1 MIQKYMAKKYLKGE
15 INEAKAQQEWVK
27 TEMNVDS
34 QPTNK
39 ETKENQTEVRLAQT
53 YKNYKVYG
61 QDLIVKVDKNGVI
74 TTVSGKVVQNLD
86 QQPNLTITNF
96 LSKNEVK
103 SKLRDILQILSDAT
117 ATKLS
122 IEILVYKKKEVY
134 HS

>member
-1 MIQKYMAKKYLKGE
+1 MT
-15 INEAKAQQEWVK
+15 

-39 ETKENQTEVRLAQT
+39 ETKENQTEVHLAQT
-53 YKNYKVYG
+53 YKNYKVYC
-61 QDLIVKVDKNGVI
+61 QDFIVKVDKNGVI

>member
-1 MIQKYMAKKYLKGE
+1 
-15 INEAKAQQEWVK
+15 
-27 TEMNVDS
+27 MNVDS
-34 QPTNK
+34 EPTNK
-39 ETKENQTEVRLAQT
+39 EIKENQTEVHLAQT

-74 TTVSGKVVQNLD
+74 ITVSGNVVQYLD

-103 SKLRDILQILSDAT
+103 SKLRDILQIPSDAT
-117 ATKLS
+117 KTKRS
-122 IEILVYKKKEVY
+122 NENAVYKKKEVY

>member
-1 MIQKYMAKKYLKGE
+1 MAKKYLKGE

-122 IEILVYKKKEVY
+122 IEILIYKKKKFTTRR
-134 HS
+134 

>member
-1 MIQKYMAKKYLKGE
+1 MAKKYLQG
-15 INEAKAQQEWVK
+15 AV
-27 TEMNVDS
+27 NVDF
-34 QPTNK
+34 QPTYK
-39 ETKENQTEVRLAQT
+39 ETKENQTEVHLAQT

-103 SKLRDILQILSDAT
+103 STLHPTLQIPSDA
-117 ATKLS
+117 AETKFPG
-122 IEILVYKKKEVY
+122 ETVVYPVICGQ
-134 HS
+134 

>member
-1 MIQKYMAKKYLKGE
+1 MT
-15 INEAKAQQEWVK
+15 
-27 TEMNVDS
+27 TEMNIDS

-39 ETKENQTEVRLAQT
+39 ATKENQTEARLAQT

-103 SKLRDILQILSDAT
+103 SKLHDILQILSNAT
-117 ATKLS
+117 VTKLS